1 MQRLTKSVSVDLL
14 MVEQNRVVHSQF
26 ACVHRVVSLS
36 SRLTYFV
43 SSAIY
48 IGMLARDI
56 FATHSQHEPVTLDLK
71 VTKDMIRHYVIPAVT
86 PDDDDDDDDDDQYCT
101 CGATQEAVS
110 AAY

>member
-1 MQRLTKSVSVDLL
+1 MQRLTKSVSVVLL
-14 MVEQNRVVHSQF
+14 MVEQNRVVHPQF
-26 ACVHRVVSLS
+26 ACVHRKESLS

-56 FATHSQHEPVTLDLK
+56 FATQSQHEPVTLDLK
-71 VTKDMIRHYVIPAVT
+71 VTKDMIRHYMIPAVT
-86 PDDDDDDDDDDQYCT
+86 PDDDDDDDDQYCT